1 MPSGSVFGSPLSL
14 KESLMGVAVQL
25 AEWFDPQ
32 PVRDSSLRLLAV
44 ADGLPDITLSYQR
57 DRRLFSR
64 TLQLVIEAQV
74 AGSGPSGN
82 ATLAV
87 RARRLR
93 RRLDLEWGI
102 APPPGEGGTLA
113 RFVRAGLS
121 AGARTMTNVRQ
132 LVVSWSAAE
141 SIWRLRLVTL
151 AGAVIGTAP
160 GAAISVPLEPDD
172 VKGLLA
178 VLRAFRDAAEQ

>member
-1 MPSGSVFGSPLSL
+1 MA
-14 KESLMGVAVQL
+14 VAVQL
-25 AEWFDPQ
+25 TEWFDPQ
-32 PVRDSSLRLLAV
+32 RVGDSSLRLHAV
-44 ADGLPDITLSYQR
+44 SDGLPDIALSYQR

-74 AGSGPSGN
+74 SGPGPSGD
-82 ATLAV
+82 ARIAA

-93 RRLDLEWGI
+93 RRLDLEWVGSL
-102 APPPGEGGTLA
+102 PPGEEGTRD

-121 AGARTMTNVRQ
+121 AGARTMTNVRE

-141 SIWRLRLVTL
+141 AMWRLRLVTL

-160 GAAISVPLEPDD
+160 GAAIPVPLEPDD
-172 VKGLLA
+172 VNGLLA
-178 VLRAFRDAAEQ
+178 VLRAFRDAAAN